1 MLYMLVAG
9 ICILAMVD
17 TCVFCYPSF
26 STTLLPDF
34 LICCLSIVALSHI
47 AMVRYAIVV
56 YYSYLLGLH
65 LFLYIASSYL
75 VNIID

>member
-1 MLYMLVAG
+1 MCSDRLGRHIMLYMLVAG

-47 AMVRYAIVV
+47 AMVRYA
-56 YYSYLLGLH
+56 
-65 LFLYIASSYL
+65 
-75 VNIID
+75 VNNRRVIDIFDFIMIL